1 MKRYYIAAATAVA
14 VMAGSLCGSAQKTS
28 GISAAEQQAA
38 AADTTETTPDWF
50 VNMDYSGFE
59 FQIPAGTVVQKGSS
73 FLAKYPDGSFGVSM
87 TNIAKPGAN
96 QKIAYEVCQRMAETM
111 KMPNPDVMKVK
122 YGKCAGARAQGTIE
136 GQQVTIVVLPYDGE
150 EVTSVLLATPSR
162 QEWVNQFLRT
172 LKR

>member
-14 VMAGSLCGSAQKTS
+14 VMAGSLCGSARRH
-28 GISAAEQQAA
+28 AQATA
-38 AADTTETTPDWF
+38 DWF

-96 QKIAYEVCQRMAETM
+96 QKIA
-111 KMPNPDVMKVK
+111 
-122 YGKCAGARAQGTIE
+122 
-136 GQQVTIVVLPYDGE
+136 
-150 EVTSVLLATPSR
+150 
-162 QEWVNQFLRT
+162 
-172 LKR
+172 